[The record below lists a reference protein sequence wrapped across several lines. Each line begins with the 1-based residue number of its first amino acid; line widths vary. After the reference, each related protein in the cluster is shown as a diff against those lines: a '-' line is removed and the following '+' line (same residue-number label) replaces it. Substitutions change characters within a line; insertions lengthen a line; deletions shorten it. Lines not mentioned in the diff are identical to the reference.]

1 MTRHRAAIF
10 GLVGVGILVVAGI
23 AVAAAFKATSTHQ
36 FCSSC
41 HIMEPYVQ
49 AWSASRHRTVE
60 CVQCHFPPTFK
71 DALWVKFQAST
82 QLVKWATETYS
93 SKPFADVRDASCLR
107 SGCHASETL
116 DARAPLTFRRV
127 TGFAHAVHLDAG
139 MTGVALRCTSCH
151 AQTVVDRHF
160 EVVDSTCFTCHFKG
174 SRAGRELKP
183 LGGCP
188 ACHGAPGRDLQ
199 VGSAAFNHRE
209 VVQRGVACSSC
220 HINVVE
226 GAGDAPVDRCLGCH
240 NEREKLA
247 IASDVPAVHRAHVTT
262 HSIEC
267 TRCHTPIKHRLPP
280 LSATTALTPRTR

>member
-1 MTRHRAAIF
+1 MTRRR
-10 GLVGVGILVVAGI
+10 LGIVALVVLGVVVVGGI
-23 AVAAAFKATSTHQ
+23 AVAGAFKATSTHQ

-41 HIMEPYVQ
+41 HIMQPYVQ
-49 AWSASRHRTVE
+49 AWAGSRHREVE

-107 SGCHASETL
+107 SGCHATNAL

-127 TGFAHAVHLDAG
+127 TGFAHAIHLEPAATG
-139 MTGVALRCTSCH
+139 MALRCTSCH
-151 AQTVVDRHF
+151 AQIVVGRHF
-160 EVVDSTCFTCHFKG
+160 EVTESTCFTCHFKG
-174 SRAGRELKP
+174 SRTTRELKP

-188 ACHGAPGRDLQ
+188 ACHGAPGRDLR
-199 VGSAAFNHRE
+199 VGAGTFNHRE
-209 VVQRGVACSSC
+209 LVQRAVPCQNC

-226 GAGDAPVDRCLGCH
+226 GAGDAPADRCVGCH
-240 NEREKLA
+240 NEPDKLA
-247 IASDVPAVHRAHVTT
+247 MAANTPAVHRVHVSE

-267 TRCHTPIKHRLPP
+267 TRCHSPIKHRLPP
-280 LSATTALTPRTR
+280 LSVPAAFARPAP